1 MKKLLSFS
9 IVTILFLISVGCAKM
24 PLRGDYV
31 EEKSPPQMQ
40 ADAQSAAIIFF
51 REWAFTGGGMSYFI
65 TEDTNNIGLLKAGS
79 YFAYRAAPGKHT
91 YSAETEARSSVTL
104 DIQPGQT

>member
-1 MKKLLSFS
+1 MKKVLSLS

-65 TEDTNNIGLLKAGS
+65 TEDTNNNEIKIILFIVIFIIL
-79 YFAYRAAPGKHT
+79 YFSFIFPYFSCGR
-91 YSAETEARSSVTL
+91 
-104 DIQPGQT
+104 